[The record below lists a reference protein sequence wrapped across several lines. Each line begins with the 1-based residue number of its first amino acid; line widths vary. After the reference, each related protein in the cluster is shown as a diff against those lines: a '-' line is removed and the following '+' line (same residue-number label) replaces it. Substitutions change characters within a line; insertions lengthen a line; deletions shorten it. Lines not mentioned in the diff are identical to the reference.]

1 MSGDSPQRAPSGD
14 FDVVMMH
21 GQTEDGEGARVLR
34 ARPGRLEAG
43 EVRPLRDGKPIAAG
57 EIVRLERRPDNP
69 HLHDVHVEHVV
80 KASDVKTI
88 APQGDHSGPAQVAT
102 EAYRESWDRTF
113 GERRMLN

>member
-1 MSGDSPQRAPSGD
+1 MSDDSPQKAPSGD

-21 GQTEDGEGARVLR
+21 GQTEDGVGARVLR

-43 EVRPLRDGKPIAAG
+43 EVRPLKDGRPLVAG
-57 EIVRLERRPDNP
+57 EIVRLERRSDNP
-69 HLHDVHVEHVV
+69 QLHDVHVEHVI
-80 KASDVKTI
+80 KPSDVKATVSP
-88 APQGDHSGPAQVAT
+88 ADHSGPAQVAT